1 MDRRF
6 QEWEERLPAEY
17 QLSLD
22 ATILQ
27 EYTPNERTM
36 LARQRYTLHTWYLA
50 GRMKLYVASA
60 TGQGRPPQAHALMKR
75 TLQQC
80 HALSLQVVRFQTA
93 AYRALA
99 HPGDDLSAPAFPGN
113 CWLFEGCFS
122 LFEASVALNSV
133 RSRLPCMP
141 EDQAAE
147 ADHAIASAV
156 HTFSEVAKREQGRK
170 TAETAVRALEVL
182 ATIRE
187 QHLRTEKL
195 GPGGLP
201 RVKDEPA
208 EANAR
213 RSRGVGHMDNQHARD
228 SMGMMS
234 NPYATSMSIAH
245 HFTTSSDRDTLHMLG
260 FS

>member
-6 QEWEERLPAEY
+6 QEWEERLPLEY
-17 QLSLD
+17 QVNLD
-22 ATILQ
+22 AAILQ

-60 TGQGRPPQAHALMKR
+60 TGQGRTLQADALMKR
-75 TLQQC
+75 TLREC
-80 HALSLQVVRFQTA
+80 HALALQVVRFQTA
-93 AYRALA
+93 AYRARA
-99 HPGDDLSAPAFPGN
+99 PAGDDLSAPAYPGN

-122 LFEASVALNSV
+122 LFEASVALSTV
-133 RSRLPCMP
+133 RSRLPCLP
-141 EDQAAE
+141 DAQAAE
-147 ADHAIASAV
+147 ADQAIASAV
-156 HTFSEVAKREQGRK
+156 HTFAEVAKREQGRK

-187 QHLRTEKL
+187 ERVRPGEG

-208 EANAR
+208 EADVR
-213 RSRGVGHMDNQHARD
+213 ERRGVMHVDNLHARGG
-228 SMGMMS
+228 MGMMH
-234 NPYATSMSIAH
+234 NPYSVSIAH